1 MFLKFYNLREQ
12 PFGTTPNPRYLYPSV
27 VHREVLASLLYGIES
42 NLGFAAVVA
51 QPGMGKT
58 TLLFRVLSRLRNS
71 ARTAFLFETQCD
83 SRSLLRY
90 LLAELGVTTTNS
102 DPVVLHEKF
111 KQVLY
116 EESRIGRRVVVI
128 IDEAQNLD
136 AKVLETVRLL
146 SDFETPDAKLLHIIL
161 AGQPRLAEQL
171 ARPELSQLLQR
182 ISIMNFLRPLELEE
196 ATEYIGHRLRIAG
209 YSGPQLFTTPAMEGI
224 AELSGG
230 VPREINRIC
239 FNALSLGCALALK
252 QIDRSLIDEVGADLD
267 LGLLLKNL
275 RKRYSVSVRRPVSI
289 PDAMQQKAG
298 TRSAEIV
305 PVPGVKQSEQTT
317 PDEARA
323 GTEASAGQLPAK
335 DTHRQLRR
343 AQSSGSCRTR
353 YSAAVDNKLHGL
365 TPQQWEEEAREA
377 YAYIQYFLARN
388 KPARTPSD
396 PD

>member
-1 MFLKFYNLREQ
+1 VFLKFYNLREQ

-116 EESRIGRRVVVI
+116 EESRIGRRVVLI

-182 ISIMNFLRPLELEE
+182 IPIMNFIRPLELEE
-196 ATEYIGHRLRIAG
+196 ATEYIEHRLRVAG
-209 YSGPQLFTTPAMEGI
+209 YSGPQLFTIPALEGI

-335 DTHRQLRR
+335 DMHRQLRR

-388 KPARTPSD
+388 TPARTPSD